1 MDVID
6 VLAVILL
13 SFNVLVLCP
22 LFAYYLI
29 VYRRYEQSL
38 GASNPIIKHRN
49 SPLIYAI
56 NILVIFINVSER
68 IYMIAAK
75 VWRVNLPE
83 WSVDLFFS
91 LTWWALILLFAIK
104 CYHLHFLQ
112 QYNFAI
118 ADVTWRNDID
128 PTEHNWYI
136 SKRGTF
142 GRVSYLMKIAILP
155 YVICI
160 ALDMAVDVLTP
171 RPESKVGVIVWF
183 LLHVMPVL
191 VAVYSFYSARLF
203 NDIYGVRNEI
213 RNQFLLL
220 FASLCAYGISFVVC
234 HVVGYSDTVER
245 IEWLSFI
252 VVSDGVC
259 IAFALLST
267 AYPVGL
273 IRKSMTAATDSFID
287 QTPAI
292 RDAGAASSQSLLLVL
307 AEYDSFKVFMYH
319 LVSAFCAE
327 SLLFLTELTQVKY
340 HYQVNNQSI
349 VCTPKDC
356 ASTVRMQPPFHF
368 ELANVNSNAIKTS
381 DSLSETIDFN
391 GDQTLLSAFCA
402 ESLLFLTELTQVKYH
417 YQVNNQGIVCT
428 PKNSAGMVQLHQAV
442 PSDSQT
448 VSVTQQQP
456 VTPVPFELN
465 NSNTIKASNNLSAT
479 IDFNVRPNAAFNNEK
494 TIFSYFFTENGRIK
508 TPIYLPANLPQT
520 IAISDKNETL
530 YSQMKFLYGKYI
542 KIGSEYEINISWRVR
557 AVLIELF
564 ERDAPVSDFRM
575 FNLLDEAALEIFMLL
590 QSTFSCFVHSHAYD
604 FMSTRCAS
612 PGERPVVESFNLNS
626 PECPVIR
633 NATSYSKVK
642 KQYNGKLITISP
654 Q

>member
-1 MDVID
+1 MLSQMKILDTMDVID

-49 SPLIYAI
+49 SRLIYAI

-220 FASLCAYGISFVVC
+220 FASLCAYGISFVAC

-273 IRKSMTAATDSFID
+273 IRKSMTAATDSFIAK
-287 QTPAI
+287 TPAI

-349 VCTPKDC
+349 VCIPKDC

-381 DSLSETIDFN
+381 DSLSE
-391 GDQTLLSAFCA
+391 
-402 ESLLFLTELTQVKYH
+402 
-417 YQVNNQGIVCT
+417 
-428 PKNSAGMVQLHQAV
+428 
-442 PSDSQT
+442 
-448 VSVTQQQP
+448 
-456 VTPVPFELN
+456 
-465 NSNTIKASNNLSAT
+465 T

-612 PGERPVVESFNLNS
+612 PGERPVVESFKLNS